1 MHVVILGA
9 GRTGSLLAKMLDDV
23 DHDITVID
31 WSASAFD
38 RLPDNFSGETIVGN
52 GVDVDVLR
60 AAGTPDAD
68 VFVAATSG
76 DNRNIMASQIAQYV
90 LHVPKIVCRIKDPNR
105 AKIYSALGMHVD
117 CRTTKGADRII
128 ELLEPRSA
136 VAAGS

>member
-1 MHVVILGA
+1 MRVVIMGS
-9 GRTGSLLAKMLDDV
+9 GRTGSLLAQMLDEANHAV
-23 DHDITVID
+23 TVID

-38 RLPDNFSGETIVGN
+38 RLPDDFRGATVVGN
-52 GVDVDVLR
+52 GVDVDILR
-60 AAGTPDAD
+60 AAGTPGAD

-105 AKIYSALGMHVD
+105 ARIYSALGMHVD

-128 ELLEPRSA
+128 DLLERQPSGVSA
-136 VAAGS
+136 S